1 MKPGND
7 LVIQL
12 SDDFGFTGLL
22 QKVFA
27 DRQGQM
33 PLATLPF

>member
-22 QKVFA
+22 QKVF
-27 DRQGQM
+27 
-33 PLATLPF
+33 TVTT